1 MYAYIHCVHNHVCP
15 IHLNSSLWHGSA
27 VSHGCPNATR
37 RVIIRWNVWRSWGGC
52 GDKLWSKLW
61 SQSQQAQIIQN
72 RKFKK
77 LIYNPTKA
85 KLSQCCLPSTIPASL
100 LLATSKPANNLI
112 FHLHISLLWPQG
124 AGPAFL
130 KSLAA
135 SPSLLTMF
143 GFRFHHIYLHSA
155 LYVCI

>member
-1 MYAYIHCVHNHVCP
+1 MVLLSAMDAKIQQGESSSDEMYEEVEEVVVTNCGQNFGHKVNK
-15 IHLNSSLWHGSA
+15 L
-27 VSHGCPNATR
+27 
-37 RVIIRWNVWRSWGGC
+37 RSYR
-52 GDKLWSKLW
+52 
-61 SQSQQAQIIQN
+61 

-135 SPSLLTMF
+135 SQSLLTMF
-143 GFRFHHIYLHSA
+143 GFKFHHIYLHSA